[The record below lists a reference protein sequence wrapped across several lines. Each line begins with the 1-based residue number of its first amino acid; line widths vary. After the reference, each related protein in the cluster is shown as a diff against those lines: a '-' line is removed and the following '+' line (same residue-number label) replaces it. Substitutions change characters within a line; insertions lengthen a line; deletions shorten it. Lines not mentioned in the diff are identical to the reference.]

1 MTLKEIMKKF
11 VVRGLKDRYT
21 LEPTSSTDEI
31 REILATLIKE
41 LKRVGGQ

>member
-11 VVRGLKDRYT
+11 VVKGLKDRHT

-31 REILATLIKE
+31 RELLATLIKE
-41 LKRVGGQ
+41 LKKTGE